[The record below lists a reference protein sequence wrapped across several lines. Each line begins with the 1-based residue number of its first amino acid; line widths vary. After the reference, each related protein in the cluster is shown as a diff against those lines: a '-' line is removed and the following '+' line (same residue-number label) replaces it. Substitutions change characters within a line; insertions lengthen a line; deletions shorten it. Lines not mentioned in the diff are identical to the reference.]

1 MKIWTIA
8 NQKGGVGKTTT
19 TITIASILARR
30 GGRVLV
36 VDLDPHGSLT
46 SYLGHDPTDSGTGVY
61 KAFIDSEHQPDEHIR
76 STKIAGVSVY
86 KSSLM
91 LATVD
96 RSIGGAPGKGL
107 ILKNTLNKLSARFD
121 YVLIDCPPILGTL
134 MINALAACEFLIIP
148 SQAEFLSLNGLE
160 RMIETLAMVKKSI
173 AKDLDYLIVPSM
185 FDRRTKVSE
194 TCLGLMKEKY
204 RDHIW
209 RFVIP
214 VDTRLRD
221 ASREGVSVIDLKG
234 NSRSSIAYKQLLN
247 DLLSRRKRIPVRE
260 VMKEAV

>member
-46 SYLGHDPTDSGTGVY
+46 SYLGQDPTDSSVGVFR
-61 KAFIDSEHQPDEHIR
+61 AFIDSEHRPVEHIR
-76 STKIAGVSVY
+76 SSKIPGVSIY

-91 LATVD
+91 LATID
-96 RSIGGAPGKGL
+96 RSVGGTPGKGL
-107 ILKNTLNKLSARFD
+107 ILKNTLNELSSRFD
-121 YVLIDCPPILGTL
+121 YVLIDCPPILGAL

-160 RMIETLAMVKKSI
+160 RMIETLAMVRKSI
-173 AKDLDYLIVPSM
+173 ARDLDYLIVPSM

-194 TCLGLMKEKY
+194 TCLDMMKEKY
-204 RDHIW
+204 QEHLW

-221 ASREGVSVIDLKG
+221 ASREGVSIVDFKA
-234 NSRSSIAYKQLLN
+234 NSRSSIAYQQLLN
-247 DLLSRRKRIPVRE
+247 DLLLRRKRVVVRE
-260 VMKEAV
+260 EMKEAV

>member
-19 TITIASILARR
+19 TITIASILAMR

-46 SYLGHDPTDSGTGVY
+46 SYLGQDPTDSGTGVY
-61 KAFIDSEHQPDEHIR
+61 RAFIDREHRPEEHI
-76 STKIAGVSVY
+76 SPTGIAGVSIY

-96 RSIGGAPGKGL
+96 RSVGGAPGKGL
-107 ILKNTLNKLSARFD
+107 VLKNILQSLSKRFD

-160 RMIETLAMVKKSI
+160 RMIETLAMVRKSI
-173 AKDLDYLIVPSM
+173 ARDLDYLIVPSM
-185 FDRRTKVSE
+185 FDRRTKASE
-194 TCLGLMKEKY
+194 TCLDMMKKKY
-204 RDHIW
+204 ADHVW

-214 VDTRLRD
+214 VDTKLRD
-221 ASREGVSVIDLKG
+221 ASREGVSVISFRA
-234 NSRSSIAYKQLLN
+234 NSRASIAYQQLLN
-247 DLLSRRKRIPVRE
+247 DLLLRRKRATVRE
-260 VMKEAV
+260 EIKEAV